1 MGGEKQNKLTAL
13 ADNYNF
19 TIVPDWIYQCL
30 QLNGNDA
37 IIFALILSYQQKD
50 GYYGGSFKYI
60 EKRYGI
66 TEKTAKRIL
75 PKLEDRQ
82 YIIKQQG
89 DSKTRN
95 KYTINFDVVNPLI
108 EKQQGQ
114 NDTRDNLT
122 LGTKCPYPNDKMSL
136 GVGTKCHPSNK
147 YSNKLSNKNIYTADA
162 DVDLKKED
170 GYTKTDYIA
179 DIEAYTKNEEL
190 QKALLNFYQMRKK
203 IKKPIAIA
211 GTTKRLLSKLDNLSD
226 DDNTKIAIVNQSTDH
241 CWQDIYKLKNKEAA
255 GNSQPQEVQLPAY
268 KLWNGDEEDEPKSQ
282 LTEAEKAE
290 LEKRAKEAREKLN
303 SLANIITRN

>member
-136 GVGTKCHPSNK
+136 GVGTKCPPSNK

-170 GYTKTDYIA
+170 DTSHTKKEA
-179 DIEAYTKNEEL
+179 DTKVSTT
-190 QKALLNFYQMRKK
+190 QKKKKPLLSQKQENLFAQFWEIYPKKDDIIPAKKAWNK
-203 IKKPIAIA
+203 IKPDTDLFNQILYGAKMYAKEKA
-211 GTTKRLLSKLDNLSD
+211 
-226 DDNTKIAIVNQSTDH
+226 NTDKQYVKKANN
-241 CWQDIYKLKNKEAA
+241 WLKDEAWRNYTENKEAA
-255 GNSQPQEVQLPAY
+255 GNNLPP
-268 KLWNGDEEDEPKSQ
+268 KDEPSKKPYWQ
-282 LTEAEKAE
+282 EPYATF
-290 LEKRAKEAREKLN
+290 
-303 SLANIITRN
+303 

>member
-1 MGGEKQNKLTAL
+1 MPKNKKRKRVNLMGGEKQNKLTAL
-13 ADNYNF
+13 AGNYSF
-19 TIVPDWIYQCL
+19 TIVPDWVYQCL
-30 QLNGNDA
+30 KLSGNDA

-66 TEKTAKRIL
+66 AQRTAERIL

-95 KYTINFDVVNPLI
+95 KYIVNFNIINELI

-114 NDTRDNLT
+114 NDTTDNMT
-122 LGTKCPYPNDKMSL
+122 LPTKCRYPTDKMTVDL
-136 GVGTKCHPSNK
+136 PTKCHPSNK

-203 IKKPIAIA
+203 IKKPIATA

-255 GNSQPQEVQLPAY
+255 GNSQPQKIQPKEDYSNY
-268 KLWNGDEEDEPKSQ
+268 KVNHINF
-282 LTEAEKAE
+282 
-290 LEKRAKEAREKLN
+290 LE
-303 SLANIITRN
+303 

>member
-13 ADNYNF
+13 AGNYSF
-19 TIVPDWIYQCL
+19 TIVPDWVYQCL
-30 QLNGNDA
+30 KLSGNDA

-66 TEKTAKRIL
+66 AQRTAERIL

-95 KYTINFDVVNPLI
+95 KYIVNFNIINELI

-114 NDTRDNLT
+114 NDTTDNMT
-122 LGTKCPYPNDKMSL
+122 LPTKCRYPTDKMTVDL
-136 GVGTKCHPSNK
+136 PTKCHPSNK

-170 GYTKTDYIA
+170 DTSHTKKEA
-179 DIEAYTKNEEL
+179 DTKVSTT
-190 QKALLNFYQMRKK
+190 QKKKKPLLSQKQENLFAQFWEIYPKKDDIIPAKKAWNK
-203 IKKPIAIA
+203 IKPDTDLFNQILYGAKMYAKEKA
-211 GTTKRLLSKLDNLSD
+211 
-226 DDNTKIAIVNQSTDH
+226 NTDKQYVKKANN
-241 CWQDIYKLKNKEAA
+241 WLKDEAWRNYTENKEAA
-255 GNSQPQEVQLPAY
+255 GNNLPP
-268 KLWNGDEEDEPKSQ
+268 KDEPSKKPYWQ
-282 LTEAEKAE
+282 EPYATF
-290 LEKRAKEAREKLN
+290 
-303 SLANIITRN
+303 

>member
-136 GVGTKCHPSNK
+136 GVGTKCPPSNK

-170 GYTKTDYIA
+170 DTSHTKKEA
-179 DIEAYTKNEEL
+179 DTKVSTT
-190 QKALLNFYQMRKK
+190 QKKKKPLLSQEQENNFARFWEVYPKKDDIVPAKKAWKK
-203 IKKPIAIA
+203 INPDTNLTEQIVYGAKMYAKEKANTDKQYIKKA
-211 GTTKRLLSKLDNLSD
+211 N
-226 DDNTKIAIVNQSTDH
+226 N
-241 CWQDIYKLKNKEAA
+241 WLKDEAWRNYTENEEAA
-255 GNSQPQEVQLPAY
+255 GNSQPPNNEPCKKPYYQEPIA
-268 KLWNGDEEDEPKSQ
+268 
-282 LTEAEKAE
+282 TF
-290 LEKRAKEAREKLN
+290 
-303 SLANIITRN
+303 